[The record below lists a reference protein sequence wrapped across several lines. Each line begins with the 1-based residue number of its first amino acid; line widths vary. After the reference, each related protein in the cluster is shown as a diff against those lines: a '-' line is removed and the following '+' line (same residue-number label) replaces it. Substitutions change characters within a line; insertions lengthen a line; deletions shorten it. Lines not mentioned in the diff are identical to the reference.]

1 MENETTSYTLQPREY
16 ARQIQAAH
24 SLKGT
29 SKEIDKAYNEA
40 DKLLCSRQI
49 WLDNLRKE
57 S

>member
-29 SKEIDKAYNEA
+29 SKEKDKAYNEA
-40 DKLLCSRQI
+40 DKLLCSRQT